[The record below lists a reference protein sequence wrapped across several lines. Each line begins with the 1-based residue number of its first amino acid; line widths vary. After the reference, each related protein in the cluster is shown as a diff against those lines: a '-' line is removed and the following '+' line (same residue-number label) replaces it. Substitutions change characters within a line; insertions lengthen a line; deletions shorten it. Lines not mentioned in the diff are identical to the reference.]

1 MANRSAVPADLP
13 LKGRV
18 TMLLRAEGLFV
29 LIAIGLILFGWK
41 RLPGA
46 MRDLGKTR
54 RILKAEAQALR
65 DDVPPPPKRTIVADP
80 EDVVDP
86 ASGRPKK

>member
-1 MANRSAVPADLP
+1 MAIRSALPGDLP

-18 TMLLRAEGLFV
+18 TMLLRAEGLFL

-54 RILKAEAQALR
+54 RILKSEAQALR
-65 DDVPPPPKRTIVADP
+65 DDVPPPQKRTIVADP
-80 EDVVDP
+80 AEVVDRTP
-86 ASGRPKK
+86 GSPRQ

>member
-1 MANRSAVPADLP
+1 
-13 LKGRV
+13 
-18 TMLLRAEGLFV
+18 MLLRAEGLFL

-54 RILKAEAQALR
+54 RILKSEAQALR

-80 EDVVDP
+80 ADVVDRP
-86 ASGRPKK
+86 AGRPQQ

>member
-1 MANRSAVPADLP
+1 
-13 LKGRV
+13 
-18 TMLLRAEGLFV
+18 MLLRAEGLFL

-65 DDVPPPPKRTIVADP
+65 DDVPPPRKRTIVADP
-80 EDVVDP
+80 AEVVERTP
-86 ASGRPKK
+86 GTPQQ

>member
-1 MANRSAVPADLP
+1 MPAYRP
-13 LKGRV
+13 SKGRV
-18 TMLLRAEGLFV
+18 TMLLRAEGLFL

-65 DDVPPPPKRTIVADP
+65 DDVPPPPKRTITADP
-80 EDVVDP
+80 ADVVDRTP
-86 ASGRPKK
+86 GRPQ

>member
-1 MANRSAVPADLP
+1 MRSAVPADP
-13 LKGRV
+13 PSKGRA

-41 RLPGA
+41 RLPDA
-46 MRDLGKTR
+46 VRDLGKTR

-80 EDVVDP
+80 ADVVDH
-86 ASGRPKK
+86 ARGRAQQ